1 MNKEQKGNCLFWG
14 ILMGIV
20 IVLLLVYFIWLMFE
34 MAPLAS

>member
-1 MNKEQKGNCLFWG
+1 MNKGQKGQLLFWG

-20 IVLLLVYFIWLMFE
+20 IVLLLAYFIWLMFE